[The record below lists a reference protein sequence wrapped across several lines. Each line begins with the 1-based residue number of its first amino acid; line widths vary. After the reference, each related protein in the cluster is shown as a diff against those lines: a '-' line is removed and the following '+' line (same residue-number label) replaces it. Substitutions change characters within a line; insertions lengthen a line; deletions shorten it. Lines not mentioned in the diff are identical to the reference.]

1 MLYNPRDQIMGSI
14 RRHSYAM
21 NALLAEYSDK
31 AEEVDAS
38 LSDDLLYESKRY
50 NFTRKL

>member
-1 MLYNPRDQIMGSI
+1 MGSI

-31 AEEVDAS
+31 AEEQDTIY
-38 LSDDLLYESKRY
+38 SDDLLYESKR
-50 NFTRKL
+50 